1 MDIKILKVGELYT
14 NCYILFKGKNALII
28 DPGDEGEYI
37 ISALDNLNIQAILI
51 THHHFDHVGALSILL
66 NKYKTSVIDYKD
78 VGKHICLDD
87 FSFDIIDTK
96 GHTDTDVTFY
106 FKDDKVMF
114 TGDFLFKDG
123 IGRTDFE
130 NSNYNDMIKSI
141 NIIKSYPDD
150 ITIYPGHGEITNLG
164 YEKNNN
170 IFFNTK

>member
-14 NCYILFKGKNALII
+14 NCYIISKGKNALVI
-28 DPGDEGEYI
+28 DPGDESEKI
-37 ISALDNLNIQAILI
+37 ISALDGLNIISILI
-51 THHHFDHVGALSILL
+51 THYHFDHIGALDAILS
-66 NKYKTSVIDYKD
+66 KYKTSVIDYKD
-78 VGKHICLDD
+78 VGKHVYLDD
-87 FSFDIIDTK
+87 FSFDILDTK

-130 NSNYNDMIKSI
+130 NSNYNDMLNSIDMIK
-141 NIIKSYPDD
+141 NYQDD
-150 ITIYPGHGEITNLG
+150 ITIYPGHGESSNLG

-170 IFFNTK
+170 MFFNK